1 MRPRN
6 QRAVALIYEWLIAKQ
21 QFFAERA
28 PWPVARWRSMRNFMS
43 ADKQSLAG

>member
-6 QRAVALIYEWLIAKQ
+6 QRAVALICEWLIAKQQ

-28 PWPVARWRSMRNFMS
+28 PLRGGVRCATS
-43 ADKQSLAG
+43 